1 MRFKN
6 LMAPLANKYYVVR
19 HAQTD
24 ANKNLVY
31 AGRLNSQL
39 TEDGIQETKKILLS
53 FEPDFI
59 FSSPL
64 DRAYD
69 TAKII
74 LGNERQ
80 IELDERLIEKDG
92 GLIQNLTYTE
102 IAEKY
107 PDVWNIWETH
117 SLDEIQRVRFPEGE
131 SDSDVVKRVENFL
144 EEKEKL
150 YKNKNILLVSHA
162 GVLLAM
168 RYLFGYPKE
177 EIYLKPTKNSFI
189 ESFLSSN

>member
-1 MRFKN
+1 MRSKK
-6 LMAPLANKYYVVR
+6 LTVPLTNHYYVLR
-19 HAQTD
+19 HAQTE
-24 ANKNLVY
+24 ANKNMVY

-39 TEDGIQETKKILLS
+39 TTAGIDETKKITLS
-53 FEPDFI
+53 FQPDFV

-64 DRAYD
+64 DRAHD

-74 LGNERQ
+74 LGSKTH

-92 GLIQNLTYTE
+92 GLIQNLTYSE
-102 IAEKY
+102 IAIKF

-117 SLDEIQRVRFPEGE
+117 TLDEIQQSRFPEGE
-131 SDSDVVKRVENFL
+131 SDSDVVKRIENFL
-144 EEKEKL
+144 EEKERL
-150 YKNKNILLVSHA
+150 YKNKNILLVTHA

-177 EIYLKPTKNSFI
+177 EIYLKPTKNSFV
-189 ESFLSSN
+189 EAFLPSH